1 MLVYLLL
8 FLLTFFSIMFADRL
22 LVSNRSMKKYA
33 LFILLILAF
42 VVGMRDMIGGYDV
55 YVYGEFFDGL
65 SLNDFSNGVYLH
77 QLLFERGYTLYCYLI
92 HLFSDNRYIFFF
104 VTSVVSYLLVFKSL
118 KFCKTFILFSLF
130 LFFCKYFL
138 MSFVYV
144 RQFLAMGV
152 VWLAIPFIIK
162 RKFWKFFLIVLL
174 ASTLHTSAIVF
185 FPTYFICI
193 KKLSKRILIL
203 GMMFS
208 ILLGLT
214 SVIKYLFSFVGSESG
229 LEKVVAYGSTE
240 SNSINYFY
248 LFESLL
254 LGISIVKCRSNL
266 YSNVDNICLTNVA
279 YCYVCFSF
287 LTMRDATILRLIWYF
302 IIGFIYVI
310 PKICYYLKN
319 SMPFI
324 KPLVLLYFTLLFF
337 RLLFLWDNG
346 DMIPYKTFF
355 QNESRNGRWEYLEYD
370 INYKT
375 DRFYK

>member
-1 MLVYLLL
+1 
-8 FLLTFFSIMFADRL
+8 
-22 LVSNRSMKKYA
+22 
-33 LFILLILAF
+33 
-42 VVGMRDMIGGYDV
+42 
-55 YVYGEFFDGL
+55 
-65 SLNDFSNGVYLH
+65 
-77 QLLFERGYTLYCYLI
+77 
-92 HLFSDNRYIFFF
+92 
-104 VTSVVSYLLVFKSL
+104 
-118 KFCKTFILFSLF
+118 
-130 LFFCKYFL
+130 
-138 MSFVYV
+138 
-144 RQFLAMGV
+144 
-152 VWLAIPFIIK
+152 
-162 RKFWKFFLIVLL
+162 
-174 ASTLHTSAIVF
+174 
-185 FPTYFICI
+185 
-193 KKLSKRILIL
+193 
-203 GMMFS
+203 MFS